1 MDPKGKSD
9 VMFSYNYTNRIM
21 SRLYSL
27 SHRSSVGEWTAGENR
42 PDLHS
47 SRTSRDP
54 GEQGTAKP
62 PAERQIVSLDSPRR
76 TVTLKRESWQG
87 EPYLIKALGGWR
99 RRGRQPRPALWRRG
113 SMKTF
118 HQKPRH
124 RLHSCCIGQRFIS
137 ELGKQALGD
146 TAAIPSHSTPLI
158 SGGGAPVGAEWC
170 KGDGETVRFEGKE
183 ISSSARTIMNS

>member
-1 MDPKGKSD
+1 M
-9 VMFSYNYTNRIM
+9 
-21 SRLYSL
+21 SL
-27 SHRSSVGEWTAGENR
+27 SHYPSVGEWTAGENR

-47 SRTSRDP
+47 FRTSRDP

-76 TVTLKRESWQG
+76 TVTLKRESWRG

-124 RLHSCCIGQRFIS
+124 RPHSCCIGQRFIS

-158 SGGGAPVGAEWC
+158 SGGGWGLQLGAEWC

-183 ISSSARTIMNS
+183 ISSSAGTIMSS